1 MFFKNGNTCW
11 PLQNT
16 CIPEVS
22 QYIYIYNKTIQTH
35 YDYTPSQHIK
45 HDIVFLMILILFN
58 EFEKAATDKQN
69 LKHCLIIFHCYFY
82 HSHTEHARAYVF
94 CFFLPDIVNNMTN
107 GQFTCTSIWRHL
119 SAINI
124 TLGQHNYFLK
134 SRLLLINHD
143 NFFVISTNSHF

>member
-1 MFFKNGNTCW
+1 MVT
-11 PLQNT
+11 PVDHSR
-16 CIPEVS
+16 IPVF
-22 QYIYIYNKTIQTH
+22 QKFLNLYIDIKTIQTH
-35 YDYTPSQHIK
+35 FNYTPSLHIK
-45 HDIVFLMILILFN
+45 HDIVFLMIFLQWIWKGGDRSQTLF
-58 EFEKAATDKQN
+58 DVIQN
-69 LKHCLIIFHCYFY
+69 
-82 HSHTEHARAYVF
+82 TRARTF
-94 CFFLPDIVNNMTN
+94 FFFFFLPDIVNNMTN